1 MRRKSRNIRRLKLVP
16 TQEGRRLD
24 SYKAGL
30 QAGYN
35 QGLQAGQSSYHAL
48 FEGTSI
54 IIPSY
59 NQVDYLRACID
70 SIMDNTEQPHEIIV
84 VDNASTDGTVDY
96 LEQLDGQVR
105 YRVLSE
111 NYGFSGAVNMGLMM
125 AKGTTMVVLNND
137 TLLTDNWLGNMLIC
151 LHSDPTIGLVG
162 PVTNYIS
169 GDQQIQVPYVSIEDM
184 PEFARLNNISDPK
197 RWERTDRLP
206 GFCLLFRREL
216 WEKIGFL
223 DEGFEYGNYEDDDY
237 NIRVRLLGYSL
248 VIARDSFIHHF
259 GSVSIKALG
268 DQLEEVTT
276 RNMVYYMTKWN
287 NPYAWIHQLR
297 AGEHGKPSSSLMTKG
312 ETAFYPEGIVVKGIG
327 PQAYWIENGVKR
339 PIEGG
344 WSGPIVRL
352 PQILIRNWPMGG
364 PLSTLEAEVKWQ
376 TLHYVH
382 HGAPLHGQIA
392 SGLDGFLY
400 YLEHGMKR
408 KVITEAAAAAWN
420 LKARAKYPL
429 TVEQLEALP
438 EGLPLIP
445 PVKLRQAL

>member
-1 MRRKSRNIRRLKLVP
+1 MRRKPRGIRRLKLAP
-16 TQEGRRLD
+16 SQEGRR
-24 SYKAGL
+24 SANYQAGL

-35 QGLQAGQSSYHAL
+35 QGLQAGQSSYHSL

-59 NQVDYLRACID
+59 NQVEYLRGCID

-84 VDNASTDGTVDY
+84 IDNASTDGTAEY

-105 YRVLSE
+105 YRVLDQ
-111 NYGFSGAVNMGLMM
+111 NYGFAGAVNMGLMM
-125 AKGTTMVVLNND
+125 AKGTTMVILNND
-137 TLLTDNWLGNMLIC
+137 TLMTDNWLGNLLIC
-151 LHSDPTIGLVG
+151 LHSDPKIGMVG

-169 GDQQIQVPYVSIEDM
+169 GDQQIKVPYESIEDM

-216 WEKIGFL
+216 WEQIGFL
-223 DEGFEYGNYEDDDY
+223 DEGFEFGNYEDDDY
-237 NIRVRLLGYSL
+237 NIRTRLLGYSL
-248 VIARDSFIHHF
+248 VIARDCFIHHF

-268 DQLEEVTT
+268 DQLEQVTT

-287 NPYAWIHQLR
+287 NPYAWIHQVR
-297 AGEHGKPSSSLMTKG
+297 ASEPHIPALAAKG
-312 ETAFYPEGIVVKGIG
+312 ETAFYPEGVVVKGIG
-327 PQAYWIENGVKR
+327 AQAYWIENGVKR
-339 PIEGG
+339 PIEGE
-344 WSGPIVRL
+344 WSGPVIRL
-352 PQILIRNWPMGG
+352 PQILIRSWPIGDALAAG
-364 PLSTLEAEVKWQ
+364 EAVSKWHS
-376 TLHYVH
+376 LHSVH
-382 HGAPLHGQIA
+382 NGAPLHGQIA

-400 YLEHGMKR
+400 YLQNGTKR
-408 KVITEAAAAAWN
+408 KIITEAASVAWY
-420 LKARAKYPL
+420 LHERAKYPL
-429 TVEQLEALP
+429 TVEQLQAMP